1 MSAYAG
7 TNVLFLISRPE
18 ALEGRPPSTWV
29 RTIILAASLC
39 GSAAPTTFG
48 RPSPASSSHLPKPV
62 NAIIVIKLD
71 ELDLSEWWNQFL
83 YATWD
88 SFDQPGSVIRLVESL
103 LGHKIFPGITGA

>member
-39 GSAAPTTFG
+39 GSAAPTTFVG

-62 NAIIVIKLD
+62 NAIL
-71 ELDLSEWWNQFL
+71 ELNHSSPVQSARLSFHE
-83 YATWD
+83 
-88 SFDQPGSVIRLVESL
+88 G
-103 LGHKIFPGITGA
+103 G